1 MASQQLSIRDNYN
14 LQAQQS
20 TQLMFGAVGK
30 NAALLKKQLPNGR
43 IVIEVAV
50 KTEENGGK
58 VHRVA
63 AIHLENNTA
72 VVKEGKLKVD
82 ISVYKYD
89 EMLGAVPSLPAPPS
103 SSSLSKTTQSPKYF
117 DLLSTQVMENLKFDS
132 EKGCRCTTAFH
143 IIELL
148 KNHVFPSGIPLPSH
162 AIPLENYLI
171 VMVNPD
177 TTGIKTLEWIT
188 VRNFKAP
195 NDSELRIDQLD
206 KACELGCYLPR
217 NADGFAWE
225 TGSGS
230 ADAIGQ
236 YQMHGSCSPLDPSAR
251 FLKAANGG
259 SLATNAF
266 TQFDRLIE
274 VAQGKAL
281 PSSIPLHAIG
291 TSSSASYLLEVK
303 KDALEEIK
311 ET

>member
-117 DLLSTQVMENLKFDS
+117 DLLSTQVMKNLKFDS
-132 EKGCRCTTAFH
+132 EQGCRCTTAFH

-177 TTGIKTLEWIT
+177 TTGIKTLEWTT
-188 VRNFKAP
+188 VRHFKP
-195 NDSELRIDQLD
+195 PEESELLD
-206 KACELGCYLPR
+206 SDNECELGCYLPR
-217 NADGFAWE
+217 NSDGFAWE

-236 YQMHGSCSPLDPSAR
+236 HQMHGSCSPLDPSTR

-266 TQFDRLIE
+266 TQFDHLTK

-281 PSSIPLHAIG
+281 PTSIPLHAIG
-291 TSSSASYLLEVK
+291 ASSSASYLLEDQ
-303 KDALEEIK
+303 KDTLEQIK